1 MYEALSAHTAL
12 RQVLRAHKNTV
23 LSPKGIPG
31 PNIATLFIACWLR
44 LWEGSHLFTSSHSE
58 HRFLIC
64 KRNTIK
70 NTMKVDSQE
79 RHRN

>member
-44 LWEGSHLFTSSHSE
+44 LWEGISSLH
-58 HRFLIC
+58 
-64 KRNTIK
+64 IK
-70 NTMKVDSQE
+70 SL
-79 RHRN
+79 